1 MKGEGVTNCDPKYVH
16 FVHTCDAGYFIRIRQ
31 LFFFLRGWWTI
42 ISWDFALFSFKLLAE
57 AQSDVCL

>member
-31 LFFFLRGWWTI
+31 LFFSYVGGEQ
-42 ISWDFALFSFKLLAE
+42 SFPETLH
-57 AQSDVCL
+57 CLVSNY